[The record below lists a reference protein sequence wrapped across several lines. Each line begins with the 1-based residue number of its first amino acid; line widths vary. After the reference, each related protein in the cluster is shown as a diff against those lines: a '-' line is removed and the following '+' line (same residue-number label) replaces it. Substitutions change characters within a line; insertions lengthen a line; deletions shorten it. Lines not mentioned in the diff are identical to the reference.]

1 LETQKYG
8 AIVNEEEQMF
18 EYLMRFKEKNPQK
31 KFYQLI
37 DKVYDK
43 GNLMES
49 WNKVKSNMG
58 CAGIDKESILDF
70 WSQKDQKFREIER
83 QLRNNSYSPLPV
95 LRKYIPKDNGK
106 LRPLGIPIVKDRV
119 IQQATKN
126 VIEQIFEA
134 KFMSCSYGFRPSRNA
149 HQAVTQIMESL
160 KEGFTW
166 VVDADIK
173 AFFDNVDHNIL
184 MRLVAEEIADGKV
197 LNLIEQWLKAGVIN
211 ERKLEATEVGTPQG
225 GGISP
230 LLANIYLHEMD
241 KELMALPNM
250 QLIRYADDF
259 VILCKT
265 KWMANQ
271 MMIRVN
277 KALVNLKLELNPEK
291 TRIVNS
297 RENTFEFLGFI
308 FGLNRGKLKIKPRQK
323 SLVKFKEAVKVIT
336 KRQTPLN
343 PKDMIYRLNRVI
355 RGWGNYFKI
364 AHCTVLFKQLDT
376 WIRIRCRTF
385 IEKRKSRYA
394 HSRIPN
400 TVLKREYKLAS
411 LITLVSSFPDKG
423 Q

>member
-1 LETQKYG
+1 
-8 AIVNEEEQMF
+8 MF
-18 EYLMRFKEKNPQK
+18 EYLMRFKEKYPQR

-43 GNLMES
+43 DNLKES
-49 WNKVKSNMG
+49 WTKVKSNMG

-70 WSQKDQKFREIER
+70 WSQKDQKFSEIER
-83 QLRNNSYSPLPV
+83 QLRNDSYTPLPV
-95 LRKYIPKDNGK
+95 LRKCIPKSNGK

-134 KFMSCSYGFRPSRNA
+134 KFMNCSYGFRPSRNA
-149 HQAVTQIMESL
+149 HQAVTQIMEYL
-160 KEGFTW
+160 NQGFTW

-173 AFFDNVDHNIL
+173 SFFDNVDHDIL
-184 MRLVAEEIADGKV
+184 MRLVAEEIADGKI
-197 LNLIEQWLKAGVIN
+197 LNLIEQWLKAGVMN
-211 ERKLEATEVGTPQG
+211 EGRLEATEVGTPQG
-225 GGISP
+225 GVISP

-241 KELMALPNM
+241 KVISAFPNVK
-250 QLIRYADDF
+250 LIRYADDF

-271 MMIRVN
+271 MMAVVN
-277 KALVNLKLELNPEK
+277 KAIVNLKLELNSEK

-297 RENTFEFLGFI
+297 KEDTFEFLGFC
-308 FGLNRGKLKIKPRQK
+308 FGFNRGKLAIKPRQK
-323 SLVKFKEAVKVIT
+323 SLIKFKDTVKIMT
-336 KRQTPLN
+336 KRHNPLK

-364 AHCTVLFKQLDT
+364 ACCTSLFKQLDV
-376 WIRIRCRTF
+376 WIRTRCRTF

-394 HSRIPN
+394 NSRLPN
-400 TVLKREYKLAS
+400 IVLKREYKLAS